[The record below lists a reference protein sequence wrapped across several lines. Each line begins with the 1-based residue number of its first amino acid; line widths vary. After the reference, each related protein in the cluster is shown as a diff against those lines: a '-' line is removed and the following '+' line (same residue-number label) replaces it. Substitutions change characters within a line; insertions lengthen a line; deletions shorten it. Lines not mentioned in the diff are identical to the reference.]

1 MTTLQETTYYLIGK
15 QIFTHIDS
23 KDYVDWAVY
32 ALENGYDS
40 ENLRI
45 LAGLDNAD
53 TEDRI
58 KYFNNSIEDLN
69 LSFPTDKTKILSDF
83 TKALAIN
90 VINGKVKPQEGLR
103 IMLDIVVA
111 SDYDRRFVQF
121 MDLDEDFDYV
131 KYSGKALFNSDVT
144 MDNHDE
150 MVINE
155 FKLFLDTEPLNIN
168 IRELAYCKD
177 CNKAIKPI
185 IKRNFSIFKKGRY
198 NYFCCPDCLSNVLKF
213 GNNQE
218 GKRLILEN
226 IKNKTGTN
234 TRS

>member
-1 MTTLQETTYYLIGK
+1 MTLQETTYYLIGK

-32 ALENGYDS
+32 ALENGFDS
-40 ENLRI
+40 ENIRI
-45 LAGLDNAD
+45 LAGLDSAD

-58 KYFNNSIEDLN
+58 KYFNKSIEDLN
-69 LSFPTDKTKILSDF
+69 LIFPTDKTVILSDF
-83 TKALAIN
+83 TKSLANN
-90 VINGKVKPQEGLR
+90 VIDGKVKPQEGLR

-111 SDYDRRFVQF
+111 SDYDSRFVQF

-155 FKLFLDTEPLNIN
+155 FKLFLDTELLNIK
-168 IRELAYCKD
+168 IRELAYCRY
-177 CNKAIKPI
+177 CNKTIKPI
-185 IKRNFSIFKKGRY
+185 IKRKFSILKSKRY
-198 NYFCCPDCLSNVLKF
+198 NYFCCPDCLSKDLKF
-213 GNNQE
+213 GDNQE

-226 IKNKTGTN
+226 IKNITGTN
-234 TRS
+234 NGS